1 MLYIKKD
8 AGNVLKVTVEKQ
20 TSTVTTWKIVFKNDI
35 TQVVYEH
42 TFTPTKF
49 TRFFSFNITERT
61 DVDFGNEEGSY
72 TYKLYG
78 DSILLEEGKARVYD
92 GSLTG
97 TGQFG
102 DEVTY
107 TEHTNPTTNTQYITI

>member
-8 AGNVLKVTVEKQ
+8 AGNVLRATVENQ
-20 TSTVTTWKIVFKNDI
+20 LSSVTTWKIVFKNDI
-35 TQVVYEH
+35 TQVEFES
-42 TFTPTKF
+42 TITPTV
-49 TRFFSFNITERT
+49 TIRCIAFNITEPT
-61 DVDFGNEEGSY
+61 QIDFGNQEGSY

-78 DSILLEEGKARVYD
+78 DSIILEEGKARVYD
-92 GSLTG
+92 GSLTS